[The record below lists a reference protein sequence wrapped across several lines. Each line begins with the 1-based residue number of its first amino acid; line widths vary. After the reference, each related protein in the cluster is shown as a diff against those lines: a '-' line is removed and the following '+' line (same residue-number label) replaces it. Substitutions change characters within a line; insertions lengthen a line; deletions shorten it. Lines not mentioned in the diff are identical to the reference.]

1 MKLNM
6 KLNTNSSG
14 VKRAL
19 QWLERELFLCTEE
32 ELYSQF
38 EKQMNCKFSE
48 DKTEIIFITENLK
61 YWFTTRWR

>member
-1 MKLNM
+1 M

-19 QWLERELFLCTEE
+19 QWLEKELFLCTEE

-38 EKQMNCKFSE
+38 EKQMNCKFSK

-61 YWFTTRWR
+61 YWFTTRWK